1 MRIRPILVLAGLSL
15 TSGLLISAAAT
26 AAVDIGVSINIAPP
40 ELPVYEQ
47 PAVPGPGYLWSPGYW
62 AWGDSDYYWVPGTWV
77 LAPQPGYLWTPGY
90 WGWGDGAYLWH
101 GGYWG
106 PHVGFYGGVNYGYG
120 YGGHGYEGGEWRG
133 GAFFYNRS
141 VNNIPNNVRITN
153 VYNRTV
159 VNNVTVNRVSFN
171 GGNGGIAAQASRGEV
186 AAEHERHLAPVA
198 DQMHHEQAARANPAL
213 RATSNHGAPPIGAT
227 ARPGAFSGPG
237 VVGAHGAAPGAV
249 HPGAVHP
256 GPSQPGAAHTELAHP
271 GPSQPRPAHTE
282 LAHPG
287 PSQPGAAQ
295 PAVHQ
300 FKPPA
305 QGGAP
310 GSTGSGHTP
319 PPPPP
324 ARTEHKAAPEHPPA
338 EHGNPER
345 GNPERGNPEHEH

>member
-1 MRIRPILVLAGLSL
+1 MRYRPILILAALSL
-15 TSGLLISAAAT
+15 CSGLLLSGVAG
-26 AAVDIGVSINIAPP
+26 AAVSIGVSINIAPP

-120 YGGHGYEGGEWRG
+120 YGGSGYAGGEWRG

-141 VNNIPNNVRITN
+141 VNNIPSNVQITN

-171 GGNGGIAAQASRGEV
+171 GGNGGIAARASAGEL
-186 AAEHERHLAPVA
+186 AADHERHLPPVA
-198 DQMHHEQAARANPAL
+198 DQLHHEQVARSNPAL
-213 RATSNHGAPPIGAT
+213 RAAANHGAPPIAAT
-227 ARPGAFSGPG
+227 AHAGALSGPG
-237 VVGAHGAAPGAV
+237 VVRAHGATAV
-249 HPGAVHP
+249 HA
-256 GPSQPGAAHTELAHP
+256 GP
-271 GPSQPRPAHTE
+271 
-282 LAHPG
+282 AHPG
-287 PSQPGAAQ
+287 PSQPGVAQ

-300 FKPPA
+300 FKPPP

-319 PPPPP
+319 PPPPHM
-324 ARTEHKAAPEHPPA
+324 EHKAAPEHPPA

-345 GNPERGNPEHEH
+345 GHPERGNPERGNPEHEH